1 MCRRRR
7 PSLDEHGIA
16 LIATLLLLLLLAVIG
31 AAGLTYSALDLKSTA
46 HYETGNQALYSA
58 EAGLEHALSIIN
70 DIGVNDFNQDIVQR
84 WSTVFGTAART
95 IPGYPSFSYQV
106 PQPVVYPTDL
116 GCRPTNCGTI
126 TAYGYAPLQAQR
138 VIQARVRRRGFGG
151 NTGAIHLA
159 SDEVHSD
166 FSGNSFFVDGNDHDI
181 FGNANPAG
189 PIRPGISTR
198 NSDVTGEVVHSLN
211 TDQKDNVRGLGFSL
225 APLTPSVMDIGGP
238 GRTDLDRNISQ
249 VLSRPNVFADSTHVF
264 NNGTTSTFGTLQQP
278 QITRLTDTD
287 VTVNG
292 NITGCGIL
300 IADGSLTINGTIDFV
315 GWIIVRGSTTIH
327 TQTSN
332 DGTTV
337 LGAAVIRGSL
347 WTADFD
353 VEVGGT
359 AIVDYCDACLSIA
372 DAIGGGNNVPRSM
385 QVVSWGEQ

>member
-1 MCRRRR
+1 MHRCAGK
-7 PSLDEHGIA
+7 SLDEHGIA

-31 AAGLTYSALDLKSTA
+31 TAGLTYSVIDLKSSA
-46 HYETGNQALYSA
+46 HFNTGNQALYSA
-58 EAGLEHALSIIN
+58 ESGLEHALSTIN
-70 DIGVNDFNQDIVQR
+70 DIGVNHFDQDIVQR

-95 IPGYPSFSYQV
+95 IPGYASFSYQV
-106 PQPVVYPTDL
+106 SAAADTADPAN
-116 GCRPTNCGTI
+116 RGTL
-126 TAYGYAPLQAQR
+126 TSTGFAPLQAQR
-138 VIQARVRRRGFGG
+138 IVRVRVRRRGFGG

-166 FSGNSFFVDGNDHDI
+166 FSGNSFFVDGNDHDVY
-181 FGNANPAG
+181 GNANATG

-198 NSDVTGEVVHSLN
+198 NADVTGEVVNSLN

-225 APLTPSVMDIGGP
+225 TPLKPSVVDIGGP
-238 GRTDLDRNISQ
+238 GRTDLDRSISQ
-249 VLSRPNVFADSTHVF
+249 VLTRPNVYADATHVF
-264 NNGTTSTFGTLQQP
+264 NNGTTSAFGTLTQP
-278 QITRLTDTD
+278 QITRLTDHD

-292 NITGCGIL
+292 NVTGVGIL
-300 IADGSLTINGTIDFV
+300 IADGSLTINGTIDFI

-337 LGAAVIRGSL
+337 LGAAIIRGSL

-353 VEVGGT
+353 VEVGGS
-359 AIVDYCDACLSIA
+359 AIVDYCDQCLAIA

-385 QVVSWGEQ
+385 QVTSWEEL